1 MLEPPGNL
9 TVTTVAEIV
18 RLAVAPVFLLSGI
31 GAFLNVCAARLSRIV
46 DRSREIEPK
55 LLASRGR
62 EHDRWLGE
70 LHVLDRRMSL
80 VSWTISLSVLS
91 AVLICAVV
99 VLLFSASLT
108 SLHVAATI
116 SWLFIGS
123 MVAIGIGFAIF
134 LVETRVGSRAV
145 RVRSELLQ
153 HRAVDESES
162 ATYRATAKK
171 ERPKT

>member
-1 MLEPPGNL
+1 MFQSAPNL
-9 TVTTVAEIV
+9 TVNTVAEIV

-46 DRSREIEPK
+46 DRSRDIEPR

-80 VSWTISLSVLS
+80 VSWAISLSVLS

-108 SLHVAATI
+108 RWHFATEI
-116 SWLFIGS
+116 ALCFIAS
-123 MVAIGIGFAIF
+123 MIAIGAAFAIF
-134 LVETRVGSRAV
+134 LIETRVGSRAV
-145 RVRSELLQ
+145 RVRTDLLQ
-153 HRAVDESES
+153 HRVDEAEQ
-162 ATYRATAKK
+162 APYRGRQSREPEAK
-171 ERPKT
+171 